1 MYHVVLLCSDEK
13 GALTQHL
20 ANSVYSSMD
29 GQDLLWLGNHEAICF
44 NIEKKSNAHLKI
56 WSHLQLL
63 KIDMVVQKKETHFKS
78 LLLADMDSTMIE
90 QECIDELADMYGVGS
105 EVKKITMRAMNG
117 ELAFQD
123 ALKERVALL
132 AECPNTVV
140 EEVLE
145 QRITLRPGGK
155 TLVNT
160 MKANGAYTALVS
172 GGFTAFSVPV
182 GEILGFDEQHA
193 NILHE
198 ENGIFTGQ
206 VIDPILG
213 KNEKVNRLKSL
224 VKDRGLSQEDVLAV
238 GDGAN
243 DLGMLEIAGMGVAMH
258 PKPIVAEKC
267 DIVINHCDLTS
278 LLYLQGY
285 RKEEFVGTKTKS

>member
-1 MYHVVLLCSDEK
+1 MLLCSDET
-13 GALTQHL
+13 GSLTQHL
-20 ANSVYSSMD
+20 VNSVYSSMD
-29 GQDLLWLGNHEAICF
+29 GQDLSWLGKHEAICF
-44 NIEKKSNAHLKI
+44 TIEKKSNADRKI
-56 WSHLQLL
+56 WAHLQLL
-63 KIDMVVQKKETHFKS
+63 KIDMVVQKKESHFKS

-117 ELAFQD
+117 ELGFQD

-132 AECPNTVV
+132 AECPTTVV

-145 QRITLRPGGK
+145 QSITLRPGGK

-206 VIDPILG
+206 VINPILG

-224 VKDRGLSQEDVLAV
+224 VKDRGLSQKDVLAV

>member
-1 MYHVVLLCSDEK
+1 
-13 GALTQHL
+13 
-20 ANSVYSSMD
+20 
-29 GQDLLWLGNHEAICF
+29 
-44 NIEKKSNAHLKI
+44 
-56 WSHLQLL
+56 
-63 KIDMVVQKKETHFKS
+63 
-78 LLLADMDSTMIE
+78 MIE

-117 ELAFQD
+117 ELGFQD

-224 VKDRGLSQEDVLAV
+224 VKDRGLSQKDVLAV